1 MSVRKQGH
9 AAGVPLRRKENMSQ
23 GSFEKVEIS
32 SKKMYGPRK
41 IALCGYALSEHQM
54 FIQLLESNQLT
65 PLPLVFAEDADLEKS
80 LGQIMA
86 LPDQYGSGKDSQIPR
101 AVILSG
107 ITEAELHLI
116 MKAYRG
122 LELPKPLWAVLTPVS
137 ESWTLDE
144 LLEELTAESKALN
157 DPKR

>member
-1 MSVRKQGH
+1 
-9 AAGVPLRRKENMSQ
+9 MSQ

-41 IALCGYALSEHQM
+41 IAICGHASSEHRIFM
-54 FIQLLESNQLT
+54 QLLENNQLT
-65 PLPLVFAEDADLEKS
+65 PLPPVFAENADLEKS

-86 LPDQYGSGKDSQIPR
+86 LPDQYGLGKDSHIPR

-107 ITEAELHLI
+107 ITEAELHLM

-122 LELPKPLWAVLTPVS
+122 LGLPKPLWAVLTPVS
-137 ESWTLDE
+137 ENWTLNE
-144 LLEELTAESKALN
+144 LLEELIAESKALN
-157 DPKR
+157 DPKP

>member
-1 MSVRKQGH
+1 
-9 AAGVPLRRKENMSQ
+9 MSQ

-41 IALCGYALSEHQM
+41 TALCGYAASEQRV

-65 PLPLVFAEDADLEKS
+65 PLPPVFAGNADLEKS
-80 LGQIMA
+80 LGEIMA
-86 LPDQYGSGKDSQIPR
+86 LPDQYGIGKDSHIPR

-107 ITEAELHLI
+107 ITEEELHIL

-122 LELPKPLWAVLTPVS
+122 LGLPKPLWAVLTPVS
-137 ESWTLDE
+137 ENWTLNE

-157 DPKR
+157 DSKK

>member
-1 MSVRKQGH
+1 
-9 AAGVPLRRKENMSQ
+9 MSQ

-41 IALCGYALSEHQM
+41 IALCGYMLSEHRV

-65 PLPLVFAEDADLEKS
+65 PLPLVFAEEADLEKS
-80 LGQIMA
+80 LSEIMA
-86 LPDQYGSGKDSQIPR
+86 LPDQYGSGKDSHIPR

-107 ITEAELHLI
+107 ITEEELHII

-122 LELPKPLWAVLTPVS
+122 SGLPKPLWAVLTPVS
-137 ESWTLDE
+137 ENWTLNE
-144 LLEELTAESKALN
+144 LLEELSDESKALN
-157 DPKR
+157 DSKK